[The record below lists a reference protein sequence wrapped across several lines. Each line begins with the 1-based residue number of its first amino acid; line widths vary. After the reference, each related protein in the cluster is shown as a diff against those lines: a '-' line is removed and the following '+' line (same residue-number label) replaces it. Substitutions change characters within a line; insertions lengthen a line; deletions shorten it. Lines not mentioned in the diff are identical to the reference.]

1 MMEVIFVLM
10 VQLLVLIVVRR
21 GVHHTWGRGQGR
33 KKHDIDKH
41 NLDGPDNCGLTD
53 ESKLDMEKND
63 EV

>member
-1 MMEVIFVLM
+1 M